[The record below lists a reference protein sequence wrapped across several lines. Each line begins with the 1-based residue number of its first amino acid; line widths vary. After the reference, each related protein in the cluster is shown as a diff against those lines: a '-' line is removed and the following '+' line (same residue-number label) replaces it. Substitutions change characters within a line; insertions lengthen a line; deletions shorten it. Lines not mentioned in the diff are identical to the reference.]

1 MNTTDSRSQDTPL
14 VAGRWL
20 LWTAAA
26 FAVAAALLLIGGGYE
41 AGFFAINDAA
51 RVLSDGE
58 LSRLTQLGDSLTAL
72 SLFLIFAWRYPRAL
86 WLAVLGALIA
96 TALSH
101 GIKPIAHLSRPPAVL
116 DLELF
121 RHLGPLWKRDSFPSG
136 HTVTAFVVAG
146 ALACELRVTGRVL
159 LLGAALLVGL
169 SRVAAGV
176 HWPVDVLAG
185 AALGLVSVRLG
196 GLLMQRWR
204 WGLRPFGHR
213 LLVLALAGC
222 AIADFIRVPSYP
234 GAHGL
239 TRLIAVL
246 GLALSFFHYVIL
258 PRLQA
263 RMHGA
268 RAATQPH

>member
-1 MNTTDSRSQDTPL
+1 MNAADSRSPDTPL
-14 VAGRWL
+14 VTGHWL
-20 LWTAAA
+20 LWAAVA
-26 FAVAAALLLIGGGYE
+26 FAAAAALLLVGGGYE

-72 SLFLIFAWRYPRAL
+72 SLFLLFAWRYPRAL

-101 GIKPIAHLSRPPAVL
+101 GLKSIAHLPRPPAVL
-116 DLELF
+116 DLDLF

-136 HTVTAFVVAG
+136 HSVTAFVVVG
-146 ALACELRVTGRVL
+146 ALACELRWSGRVL

-169 SRVAAGV
+169 ARVAVGV

-185 AALGLVSVRLG
+185 AALGLVSVRLA
-196 GLLMQRWR
+196 GLLTRRWR

-222 AIADFIRVPSYP
+222 AIADFIRTPSYP
-234 GAHGL
+234 EAQGL

-246 GLALSFFHYVIL
+246 GLALSFFRYVVQ
-258 PRLQA
+258 P
-263 RMHGA
+263 RMHDV
-268 RAATQPH
+268 RTSTQPH